1 MFGFG
6 YLLVP
11 LYDVICE
18 ITGFNGKTGSISI
31 NDASEITVDSSRLV
45 TVGFDTNVN
54 SELQWSFKANSKKI
68 SVHPGEAGEVSFSV
82 KNLTN
87 KSITGQAVPG
97 VVPSIGSIY
106 FNKTEC
112 FCFTQQVLKPG
123 EEKEMS
129 VRFVVDPSMPD
140 SVRALVL
147 SYTFFLVPDD
157 LVNASSKSQSVEV
170 RRRDDGQEI

>member
-1 MFGFG
+1 
-6 YLLVP
+6 
-11 LYDVICE
+11 
-18 ITGFNGKTGSISI
+18 
-31 NDASEITVDSSRLV
+31 
-45 TVGFDTNVN
+45 
-54 SELQWSFKANSKKI
+54 
-68 SVHPGEAGEVSFSV
+68 
-82 KNLTN
+82 
-87 KSITGQAVPG
+87 
-97 VVPSIGSIY
+97 VPSIGSIY